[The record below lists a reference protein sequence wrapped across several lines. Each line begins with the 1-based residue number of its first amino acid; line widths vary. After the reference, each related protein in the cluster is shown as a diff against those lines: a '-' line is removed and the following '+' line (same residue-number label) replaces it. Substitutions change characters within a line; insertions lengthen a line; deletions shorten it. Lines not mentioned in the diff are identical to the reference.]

1 MHESPPFYFVVFVLL
16 FIIAKIDKVC
26 VKFSFLTETLTLLR
40 YDGGRKSERVMKN
53 ELRNVRPRLLDERRV
68 LPLRLRQR
76 ERNNKENN
84 DGGIKMNRKR
94 IFALAFTVLMVL
106 ALAAC
111 GTKNNDKMGDMSGNG
126 SAMTGEPKNAEEALA
141 LHKELLERENAILSE
156 NTELWEK
163 VFTEADKGMAMI
175 EDGKNYGDFLLD
187 TVEAAKEQFTD
198 KEYAWLKESATEIS
212 NIENRLTEL
221 EEKYPEIIQKSMDG
235 DMSMPA
241 GSDTSTPP
249 DDGSMQKFPAFEG
262 KDLDGNMVKSDE
274 LFSANAVTVVNFWFT
289 TCNPCVGELSEL
301 DALNKELAEKGGSLI
316 GVNTFTL
323 DGDETAISEAKD
335 VLAKK
340 GATYQNVYFDSD
352 GEAGK
357 FTTNIF
363 AYPTTYVVDRSGNIV
378 GKPIVGAIT
387 EKKQAETLQKLIEQA
402 LAADVG

>member
-1 MHESPPFYFVVFVLL
+1 MNAKKILALMLCAMMLL
-16 FIIAKIDKVC
+16 
-26 VKFSFLTETLTLLR
+26 S
-40 YDGGRKSERVMKN
+40 
-53 ELRNVRPRLLDERRV
+53 
-68 LPLRLRQR
+68 
-76 ERNNKENN
+76 
-84 DGGIKMNRKR
+84 
-94 IFALAFTVLMVL
+94 
-106 ALAAC
+106 LAAC
-111 GTKNNDKMGDMSGNG
+111 GAKDNDKQADMSGDS
-126 SAMTGEPKNAEEALA
+126 SAMTGEPKIAEEALA
-141 LHKELLERENAILSE
+141 LHKELLERENALLSE
-156 NTELWEK
+156 NAELWEK
-163 VFTEADKGMAMI
+163 VFMAADKGMTMQ

-212 NIENRLTEL
+212 NIENKLTEL
-221 EEKYPEIIQKSMDG
+221 EEKYPEIMQKSMDG

-262 KDLDGNMVKSDE
+262 KDLDGNTVKSDE
-274 LFSANAVTVVNFWFT
+274 LFSGNTVTVVNFWFT
-289 TCNPCVGELSEL
+289 TCNPCVGELAEL
-301 DALNKELAEKGGSLI
+301 DALNEELAEKGGSLI

-323 DGDETAISEAKD
+323 DGDEAAISEAKD

-378 GKPIVGAIT
+378 GEPIVGAIT

>member
-1 MHESPPFYFVVFVLL
+1 MNVKKILALMLCAMMLL
-16 FIIAKIDKVC
+16 
-26 VKFSFLTETLTLLR
+26 S
-40 YDGGRKSERVMKN
+40 
-53 ELRNVRPRLLDERRV
+53 
-68 LPLRLRQR
+68 
-76 ERNNKENN
+76 
-84 DGGIKMNRKR
+84 
-94 IFALAFTVLMVL
+94 
-106 ALAAC
+106 LAAC
-111 GTKNNDKMGDMSGNG
+111 GAKDNDKQADMSGDG
-126 SAMTGEPKNAEEALA
+126 SAMTGEPKTAEEALA
-141 LHKELLERENAILSE
+141 LHKELLERENALLSE
-156 NTELWEK
+156 NAELWEK
-163 VFTEADKGMAMI
+163 VFMEADKGMAMI

-187 TVEAAKEQFTD
+187 TVEAAKAQFTD

-212 NIENRLTEL
+212 NIENKLTEL
-221 EEKYPEIIQKSMDG
+221 EEKYPEIMQKSMDG

-262 KDLDGNMVKSDE
+262 KDLDGNAVKSDE
-274 LFSANAVTVVNFWFT
+274 LFSGNTVTVVNFWFT
-289 TCNPCVGELSEL
+289 TCNPCVGELAEL

-323 DGDETAISEAKD
+323 DGDEAAISEAKD

-378 GKPIVGAIT
+378 GEPIVGAIT

>member
-1 MHESPPFYFVVFVLL
+1 MNAKKILALL
-16 FIIAKIDKVC
+16 LGAMM
-26 VKFSFLTETLTLLR
+26 LL
-40 YDGGRKSERVMKN
+40 S
-53 ELRNVRPRLLDERRV
+53 
-68 LPLRLRQR
+68 
-76 ERNNKENN
+76 
-84 DGGIKMNRKR
+84 
-94 IFALAFTVLMVL
+94 
-106 ALAAC
+106 LAAC
-111 GTKNNDKMGDMSGNG
+111 GAKDNDKQADMSGDG
-126 SAMTGEPKNAEEALA
+126 SAMTGEPKTAEEALA
-141 LHKELLERENAILSE
+141 LHKELLERENALLSE
-156 NTELWEK
+156 NAELWEK
-163 VFTEADKGMAMI
+163 VFMAADKGMTMQ

-198 KEYAWLKESATEIS
+198 KEYEWLKESATEIS
-212 NIENRLTEL
+212 NIENKLTEL
-221 EEKYPEIIQKSMDG
+221 EEKYPEIMQKSMDG

-262 KDLDGNMVKSDE
+262 KDLDGNTVKSDE
-274 LFSANAVTVVNFWFT
+274 LFSGNAVTVVNFWFT
-289 TCNPCVGELSEL
+289 TCNPCVGELAEL

-323 DGDETAISEAKD
+323 DGDEAAISEAKD

-378 GKPIVGAIT
+378 GEPIVGAIT
-387 EKKQAETLQKLIEQA
+387 EKKQAETLQKLIEQT

>member
-1 MHESPPFYFVVFVLL
+1 MNAKKILALL
-16 FIIAKIDKVC
+16 LGAMM
-26 VKFSFLTETLTLLR
+26 L
-40 YDGGRKSERVMKN
+40 
-53 ELRNVRPRLLDERRV
+53 
-68 LPLRLRQR
+68 
-76 ERNNKENN
+76 
-84 DGGIKMNRKR
+84 
-94 IFALAFTVLMVL
+94 L

-111 GTKNNDKMGDMSGNG
+111 GAKDNDKQADMSGDS
-126 SAMTGEPKNAEEALA
+126 SAMTGEPKTAEEALA
-141 LHKELLERENAILSE
+141 LYKELLERENALLSE
-156 NTELWEK
+156 NAELWEK
-163 VFTEADKGMAMI
+163 VFMAADKGMTMQ
-175 EDGKNYGDFLLD
+175 EDGKNYGDFLLKTIED
-187 TVEAAKEQFTD
+187 AKEEFSD
-198 KEYAWLKESATEIS
+198 EEYEWLKESATEIS
-212 NIENRLTEL
+212 NIENKLTEL
-221 EEKYPEIIQKSMDG
+221 EEKYPEIMQKSMDG

-262 KDLDGNMVKSDE
+262 KDLDGNTVKSDK

-323 DGDETAISEAKD
+323 DGDEAAISEAKN

-378 GKPIVGAIT
+378 GEPIVGAIT

>member
-1 MHESPPFYFVVFVLL
+1 
-16 FIIAKIDKVC
+16 
-26 VKFSFLTETLTLLR
+26 
-40 YDGGRKSERVMKN
+40 
-53 ELRNVRPRLLDERRV
+53 
-68 LPLRLRQR
+68 
-76 ERNNKENN
+76 
-84 DGGIKMNRKR
+84 MNRKR
-94 IFALAFTVLMVL
+94 IFALAFAVLMLL

-126 SAMTGEPKNAEEALA
+126 SAMTGEPKNAEKALA

-156 NTELWEK
+156 NTELWEQ
-163 VFTEADKGMAMI
+163 VFMEADKGMAMI

-221 EEKYPEIIQKSMDG
+221 EEKYPEIMQKSMDG

-241 GSDTSTPP
+241 GSGTSNPP

-262 KDLDGNMVKSDE
+262 KDLDGNTVKSDE

-289 TCNPCVGELSEL
+289 TCNPCVGELGEL
-301 DALNKELAEKGGSLI
+301 DALNKELANKGGALI
-316 GVNTFTL
+316 GINSFTL
-323 DGDETAISEAKD
+323 DGDEKAIAEAKE

-340 GATYQNVYFDSD
+340 GATYQNIYFGSGGD
-352 GEAGK
+352 AGK
-357 FTTNIF
+357 FVENVF

-378 GKPIVGAIT
+378 GEPIVGAVT
-387 EKKQAETLQKLIEQA
+387 GKTQAEALQAQIDKA
-402 LAADVG
+402 LAADMG

>member
-1 MHESPPFYFVVFVLL
+1 MNAKKILALMLCAMMLL
-16 FIIAKIDKVC
+16 
-26 VKFSFLTETLTLLR
+26 S
-40 YDGGRKSERVMKN
+40 
-53 ELRNVRPRLLDERRV
+53 
-68 LPLRLRQR
+68 
-76 ERNNKENN
+76 
-84 DGGIKMNRKR
+84 
-94 IFALAFTVLMVL
+94 
-106 ALAAC
+106 LAAC
-111 GTKNNDKMGDMSGNG
+111 GAKGNDKQADMSGDS
-126 SAMTGEPKNAEEALA
+126 SAMIGEPKTAEEALA
-141 LHKELLERENAILSE
+141 LHKELLERENALLSE
-156 NTELWEK
+156 HAELWEK
-163 VFTEADKGMAMI
+163 VFMAADKGMTMQ

-212 NIENRLTEL
+212 DIENKLTEL
-221 EEKYPEIIQKSMDG
+221 EEKYPEIMQKSMDG

-262 KDLDGNMVKSDE
+262 KDLDGNTVKSDK

-323 DGDETAISEAKD
+323 DGDEAAISEAKN

-340 GATYQNVYFDSD
+340 DATYQNVYFDSD

-378 GKPIVGAIT
+378 GEPIVGAIT

>member
-1 MHESPPFYFVVFVLL
+1 MNAKKILALMLCAMMLL
-16 FIIAKIDKVC
+16 
-26 VKFSFLTETLTLLR
+26 S
-40 YDGGRKSERVMKN
+40 
-53 ELRNVRPRLLDERRV
+53 
-68 LPLRLRQR
+68 
-76 ERNNKENN
+76 
-84 DGGIKMNRKR
+84 
-94 IFALAFTVLMVL
+94 
-106 ALAAC
+106 LAAC
-111 GTKNNDKMGDMSGNG
+111 GAKDNDKQADMSGDS
-126 SAMTGEPKNAEEALA
+126 SAMTGEPKTAEEALA
-141 LHKELLERENAILSE
+141 LHKELLERENALLSE
-156 NTELWEK
+156 NAELWEK
-163 VFTEADKGMAMI
+163 VFVAADKGMTMQ

-212 NIENRLTEL
+212 NIENKLTEL
-221 EEKYPEIIQKSMDG
+221 EEKYPEIMQKSMNG

-262 KDLDGNMVKSDE
+262 KDLDGNTVKSDE
-274 LFSANAVTVVNFWFT
+274 LFSGNTVTVVNFWFT
-289 TCNPCVGELSEL
+289 TCNPCVGELAEL

-316 GVNTFTL
+316 GINTFTL
-323 DGDETAISEAKD
+323 DGDEKAIAEAKD

-378 GKPIVGAIT
+378 GEPIVGAIT